1 MILMIISKA
10 YGKMIHEKNLKQKI
24 LWHCPFKAKQECT
37 GVTSQNF
44 IKVVKI
50 LSLETIPLKSRV
62 KEIYKNL
69 FFKIEYSQ
77 NQLSHLSKSSSPK

>member
-1 MILMIISKA
+1 MK
-10 YGKMIHEKNLKQKI
+10 KNLKQKI
-24 LWHCPFKAKQECT
+24 LLHCPFKAKHQRTQECT

-50 LSLETIPLKSRV
+50 LSRETIPLKSRV
-62 KEIYKNL
+62 KEIYKIL

-77 NQLSHLSKSSSPK
+77 NQLSRLSNVKYLHPK